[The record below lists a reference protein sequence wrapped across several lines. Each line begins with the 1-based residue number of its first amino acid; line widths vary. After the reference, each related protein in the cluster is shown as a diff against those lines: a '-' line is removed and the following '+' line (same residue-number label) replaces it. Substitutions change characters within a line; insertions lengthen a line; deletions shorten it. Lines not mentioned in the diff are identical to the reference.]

1 MKNCNKPLL
10 DLVFNFNKGEQILY
24 LKATTSTF
32 LASDETLSLQNDP
45 NLDTAATIIQY
56 LVVAGGPSGN
66 DYVKKIKLLENVG
79 FTEENIM
86 TDLRAAIKN
95 DLLLKKTRIYAV
107 TVSINNPGTTD
118 EIEEHYTSTISE
130 NDTIEIEE

>member
-66 DYVKKIKLLENVG
+66 DY
-79 FTEENIM
+79 
-86 TDLRAAIKN
+86 
-95 DLLLKKTRIYAV
+95 
-107 TVSINNPGTTD
+107 
-118 EIEEHYTSTISE
+118 
-130 NDTIEIEE
+130 